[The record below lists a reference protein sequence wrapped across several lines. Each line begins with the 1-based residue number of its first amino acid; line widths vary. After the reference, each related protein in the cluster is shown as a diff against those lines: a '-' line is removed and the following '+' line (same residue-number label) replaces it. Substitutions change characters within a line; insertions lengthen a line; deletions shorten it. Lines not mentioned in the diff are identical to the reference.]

1 MTKQHEN
8 KTPLPSS
15 ENVITLFLT
24 LADTTWRLFVPT
36 ILGTILGLVVDT
48 HYNTKPLLTITGVIC
63 GTILAAY
70 LVYRQLQGVE
80 NSK

>member
-1 MTKQHEN
+1 MTKQDKD

-36 ILGTILGLVVDT
+36 LLGTILGLVVDT
-48 HYNTKPLLTITGVIC
+48 HYDTKPLLTITGVIC

-70 LVYRQLQGVE
+70 LIYRQLQGVK
-80 NSK
+80 S